1 MTVFTYSQ
9 ARQNFASL
17 LDIAK
22 KEGSVQV
29 RRRDGTVYSIS
40 AVKRSKR
47 SPFGIRGVKT
57 RATTEDIL
65 AAVRESRQR

>member
-9 ARQNFASL
+9 ARQNFSSL

-22 KEGSVQV
+22 REGTVQIK
-29 RRRDGTVYSIS
+29 RRDGTLYSVS
-40 AVKRSKR
+40 PVKRPKR
-47 SPFGIRGVKT
+47 SPFGVRGVKT
-57 RATTEDIL
+57 RATTQDIL